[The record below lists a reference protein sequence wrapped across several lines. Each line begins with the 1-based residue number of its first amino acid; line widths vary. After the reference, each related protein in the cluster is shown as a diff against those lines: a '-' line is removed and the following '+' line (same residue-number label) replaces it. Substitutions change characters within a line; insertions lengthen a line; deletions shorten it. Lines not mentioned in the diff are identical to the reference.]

1 MISVLVPTLYN
12 GRKSFA
18 RCETKRGTIV
28 NIVRLRFLGLFFDM
42 LHSKRAH

>member
-1 MISVLVPTLYN
+1 MISVLVPTLTMEEN
-12 GRKSFA
+12 HLRGV
-18 RCETKRGTIV
+18 KRNV